1 MAITSLLEIDLC
13 RVLRVVSDLCKIKL
27 PSKVIELSLAPS
39 SGILHIRFK
48 EPKKAELGEPLHPLI
63 HIFRNEEIEE
73 ITALEIINIE
83 KLISLRP

>member
-1 MAITSLLEIDLC
+1 MAITSLLEIDIH
-13 RVLRVVSDLCKIKL
+13 RILRIVSDTCKIEL
-27 PSKVIELSLAPS
+27 PNRVIELSLVPS

-63 HIFRNEEIEE
+63 HIFRDEETEE
-73 ITALEIINIE
+73 ITALEITNIE